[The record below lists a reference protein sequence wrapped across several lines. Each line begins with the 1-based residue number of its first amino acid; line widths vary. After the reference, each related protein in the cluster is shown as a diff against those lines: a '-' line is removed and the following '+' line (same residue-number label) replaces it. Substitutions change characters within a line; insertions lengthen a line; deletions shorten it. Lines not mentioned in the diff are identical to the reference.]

1 VDDMKVKI
9 HEKLDNI
16 NALIL
21 QLKNFSNEVGAI
33 ASFIGV
39 VRESRGKEKVLKMD
53 YEFHPTLAYE
63 IIEKIIEDLKVKYE
77 IIDAVVEHRVG
88 KVLVGEDI
96 MYVLVASKHR
106 GAAFKALKELV
117 ERIKNEA
124 PIWKK
129 EITEKGVYW
138 IKKNLENGKFT
149 V

>member
-1 VDDMKVKI
+1 M
-9 HEKLDNI
+9 HL
-16 NALIL
+16 
-21 QLKNFSNEVGAI
+21 SY
-33 ASFIGV
+33 SYIGV

-63 IIEKIIEDLKVKYE
+63 IIGKIIEDLKVKYE

>member
-63 IIEKIIEDLKVKYE
+63 IIGKIIEDLKVKYE